1 MGRLPTGCLAG
12 SSRCLKG
19 KLMKRYFRSILSLF
33 RRHLAEAWTQVHY
46 YIYDPRKPSKADF
59 LGLSLEDQAMWI
71 EANVAD
77 HEAKLYGD
85 NYLGCS
91 YALDEATFSEYLEYR
106 EDYGVSGLIEE
117 QLPSISEARIE
128 EIDDGAEL
136 TNDELEALGTAMAEN
151 DFDGWD
157 VHSGFH
163 VKVRFGALYA
173 LYVGRSI
180 GQGGTSFEL
189 EKVFKSQRLALEYV
203 LKKPMVALE

>member
-1 MGRLPTGCLAG
+1 
-12 SSRCLKG
+12 
-19 KLMKRYFRSILSLF
+19 MKRRIRSTMFVI
-33 RRHLAEAWTQVHY
+33 RRHLATAWEQIHY
-46 YIYDPRKPSKADF
+46 YIYDPSKPSKTEF
-59 LGLSLEDQAMWI
+59 LSLSVQDQELWI
-71 EANVAD
+71 EANIPD

-117 QLPSISEARIE
+117 QLPSISETRKE

-136 TNDELEALGTAMAEN
+136 TSEEVEALSTAIAEN

-157 VHSGFH
+157 THSGFH
-163 VKVRFGALYA
+163 FKVRFGALYA
-173 LYVGRSI
+173 LYAGEDM

-189 EKVFKSQRLALEYV
+189 EKVFKTKQLALQYV
-203 LKKPMVALE
+203 SKKPMVAVEGG